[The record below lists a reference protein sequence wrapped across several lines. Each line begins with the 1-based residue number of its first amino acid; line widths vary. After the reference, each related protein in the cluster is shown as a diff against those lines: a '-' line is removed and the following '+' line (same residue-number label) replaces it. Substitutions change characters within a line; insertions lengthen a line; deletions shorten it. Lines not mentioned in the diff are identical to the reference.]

1 MIQRIQSVYLLL
13 ASISMM
19 LMALIPIGYQQ
30 TESGVVAVVE
40 MMQNLPTLI
49 MSILSAV
56 IAMITIFLFN
66 NRKLQLKING
76 FLIFMC
82 LLVIGSIALYQFVLG
97 INMITSPNY
106 IPYALSGFA
115 FVFSILAYRGISA
128 DDKLVRSM
136 DRLR

>member
-1 MIQRIQSVYLLL
+1 LDFNKSE
-13 ASISMM
+13 A
-19 LMALIPIGYQQ
+19 
-30 TESGVVAVVE
+30 GVIAEVE

-106 IPYALSGFA
+106 IPYVLSGFA
-115 FVFSILAYRGISA
+115 LIFSILSYRGINA

>member
-1 MIQRIQSVYLLL
+1 MIQRIQSIYLLL
-13 ASISMM
+13 ASISLL
-19 LMALIPIGYQQ
+19 LMVLVPIGYQQ
-30 TESGVVAVVE
+30 TEAGVVAVVG
-40 MMQNLPTLI
+40 MMENLPTLVSSVLGGI
-49 MSILSAV
+49 
-56 IAMITIFLFN
+56 IALMTIFLFN

-76 FLIFMC
+76 LLIFMC

-97 INMITSPNY
+97 VNMITTPNY

-115 FVFSILAYRGISA
+115 LIFSILSYRGIGA

>member
-13 ASISMM
+13 AGISML
-19 LMALIPIGYQQ
+19 LMVLVPIGYQE
-30 TESGVVAVVE
+30 TEAGVVAVVE
-40 MMQNLPTLI
+40 MMENLPTLVS
-49 MSILSAV
+49 SILGGI
-56 IAMITIFLFN
+56 IALITIFLFN

-76 FLIFMC
+76 LLIFMC

-97 INMITSPNY
+97 VNTITCPNY

-115 FVFSILAYRGISA
+115 FIFSILAYRGIGA

>member
-13 ASISMM
+13 SSISLLLI
-19 LMALIPIGYQQ
+19 LMIPIGYQQ

-49 MSILSAV
+49 LSV
-56 IAMITIFLFN
+56 LSGVVSFITIFLFN
-66 NRKLQLKING
+66 NRKLQLKINA
-76 FLIFMC
+76 FLIFLI
-82 LLVIGSIALYQFVLG
+82 LLVIGSIALYQFLLG
-97 INMITSPNY
+97 AEFITAPNY
-106 IPYALSGFA
+106 IPYAMSGFA
-115 FVFSILAYRGISA
+115 LIFSILSYRGISA

>member
-1 MIQRIQSVYLLL
+1 MIQRIQSVYLFL
-13 ASISMM
+13 SGISML
-19 LMALIPIGYQQ
+19 LMVLIPIGFQQ
-30 TESGVVAVVE
+30 SEAGVIAEVE

-49 MSILSAV
+49 MSILSVV
-56 IAMITIFLFN
+56 IAVATIFLFN

-106 IPYALSGFA
+106 IPYVLSGFA
-115 FVFSILAYRGISA
+115 LIFSILSYRGINA

>member
-13 ASISMM
+13 AGISLL
-19 LMALIPIGYQQ
+19 LMVIVPIGYQQ
-30 TESGVVAVVE
+30 TEAGVVAEVE

-49 MSILSAV
+49 LSV
-56 IAMITIFLFN
+56 LSGVVSFITIFLFN
-66 NRKLQLKING
+66 NRKLQLKINALLI
-76 FLIFMC
+76 FLI
-82 LLVIGSIALYQFVLG
+82 LLVIGSVALYQFMLG
-97 INMITSPNY
+97 IDKITSPNY

-115 FVFSILAYRGISA
+115 LIFSILSYRGISA